1 MKMTERAPDRVR
13 RKRLRWLNFTLA
25 ALLGVGLGVGQGIA
39 ATGTIPNKPV
49 ASKPSKPVT
58 GKPSKPVATQPNRP
72 AVNQAGQPIQTK
84 SGRKAAIKEAAQ
96 AVLRSKAV
104 SGGAAPAS
112 LAAGIAPMAIPA
124 NPTDES
130 VVPHYFGPFPNWAN
144 SPLTLPDVAVA
155 ILGDGAGAEASA
167 TVGAGGVVT
176 GITITNPGSGYTVAT
191 VEITGAGTGATAD
204 VVVNLTGSVTAI
216 DVSTGGAGYT
226 APVVTITANPADPVP
241 TADATATAFG
251 GVDAVSL
258 VDGGSGYTNPTVD
271 FDLPDSPDGVPAVA
285 HAVCNGVDDGAC
297 ADPGVITAIVV
308 DQPGSGYSFAPGVAI
323 RNGTQFDPLPL
334 SPGGTAATVGAAT
347 LAVQTVVI
355 DTFGSGYRSAP
366 TVSIDDAGG
375 TAGPLAEA
383 TATVDFGA
391 VSAINITNPGS
402 GYLTPGGMKKFV
414 DTLPGLCNPS
424 VAGSCE
430 AATNNLG
437 QFIPLAVPDTAT
449 FTIAN
454 GFADDADYYEIALV
468 QYRKCL
474 SSSFPGC
481 DTNPPAPGAG
491 TLLRGYV
498 QLSRDSV
505 TGVPLFTENLDGT
518 TSTTQLTLPDG
529 SLAYGVTEPQFLGPV
544 IAATKDKPVRVTFFN
559 LLPTGSGGDLLI
571 PTDSTLMGS
580 GPGPLSEE
588 WTVPPVDEGTV
599 MDGIRNP
606 HCTQYPKPADCFKD
620 SRATLHLHGGISP
633 WISDGTP
640 HQWITPAE
648 DAATNLYPE
657 GASVGQ
663 VPDMT
668 GASKPA
674 SVPDCSG
681 DNDGCQTF
689 YWTNQQ
695 SARLMFY
702 HDHAFGTTRLNV
714 YLGEAAGYLIGDAT
728 EAKLIA
734 SATIPGPADTIPL
747 VIQDRTFVPSDAQLF
762 EQDPTWDASRWG
774 GYGNFWYHH
783 VYMPAQNPGDPSGM
797 SAYGRWMYGPF
808 FWPPATP
815 PHGPIANPYY
825 DAACNLDDPGSWT
838 YFTDPFCEPPL
849 IPGTP
854 NISAGMEQF
863 NDTPLVNGTAYPTV
877 ELQPKTYRLRV
888 LNAANDRF
896 MNLQLYQAD
905 PNTASADLRPLCDP
919 ALAADGCVIGGT
931 EVALN
936 PAELAAAQ
944 LDPVVFPTP
953 DQTVSLPGPDWIVI
967 GSEGG
972 FLPAPAVVDG
982 QQPTTWITDPTRFD
996 VGNVDKRSLLLA
1008 PAERMDVIVD
1018 FRNYAGKTLILYND
1032 APAAFPARVPSYDY
1046 YTGAPDLSPVGAP
1059 AILPGYGPNTRTV
1072 MQIKVANTA
1081 PAPAFNLTKLRTAF
1095 THKAN
1100 GTGVFEEGQHPIIV
1114 GQAAYNSAYGTRF
1127 YPSGDCNFPGS
1138 TSVQCD
1144 GLARIDEQGGTK
1156 FGFNA
1161 LTSTVNP
1168 TTLRPT
1174 SKLEVMIE
1182 PKGIHDEM
1190 NSAAFDE
1197 FGRMSANMGLEVV
1210 PATPALQNIV
1220 LYPYINPPTE
1230 LIDGTKLPSTLDVTP
1245 IATADDGTQIWKI
1258 THNGVDTHPLHFHLY
1273 DVQLLNRVAWDNI
1286 ITPNDPTEYG
1296 WKDTVRVSPLQ
1307 DTIVALRPVKPELPW
1322 ELPNSVRLL
1331 NPAMPQ
1337 GLSLGFNNT
1346 DANGNPTTTPV
1357 LNEPVNFG
1365 WEYVWHCHILS
1376 HEEMDMMRPQSLV
1389 LPPVGPAGLTAAKT
1403 DATTVQLDWTDS
1415 SIADTQTLVQV
1426 SGDPTNPAGWIT
1438 LQTFSETLGGTNY
1451 TGPRTY
1457 SDAAGTAADW
1467 NYYRV
1472 VAQNTVGYGGEF
1484 MDLTAESVAGP
1495 VQVPATPMAS
1505 VTPTSLAFG
1514 TLLAGTTS
1522 AVQTVTLSNAGRAP
1536 LDIASIVPA
1545 PGVYAVPST
1554 TCGASLAAATGP
1566 GAPTSCTI
1574 DVTFT
1579 PAVVGTVA
1587 GALTITTN
1595 DPVNPVLTV
1604 ALSGTGT
1611 VPPPVAATNV
1621 VIVRQNNGTATLS
1634 WTDASTNEASFQWQS
1649 STNGGTTWT
1658 TLGTVTRSTAASLAT
1673 GDVINRNVGVSAT
1686 TNALYRVLAIN
1697 AGGSTPSANASLNNT
1712 VAPAAPSNVT
1722 VVSCTPDGTVARC
1735 NLAWTD
1741 NSNNNT
1747 GFRIQRATNVNF
1759 TGATTST
1766 TSANATTWSV
1776 GNLPRGVDLYFRV
1789 QAYNNSATPTSAY
1802 VNATP
1807 FPIRTP

>member
-1 MKMTERAPDRVR
+1 MKKTEAAPGVPR
-13 RKRLRWLNFTLA
+13 RKTSRWLHL
-25 ALLGVGLGVGQGIA
+25 GLGALIGLALGIGQGVAAPA
-39 ATGTIPNKPV
+39 AT
-49 ASKPSKPVT
+49 PSKPAIT
-58 GKPSKPVATQPNRP
+58 KPGNPGKPVNNKPGKPVDAKPTK
-72 AVNQAGQPIQTK
+72 PILTK

-96 AVLRSKAV
+96 AILQAKPVTGL
-104 SGGAAPAS
+104 AAPVS
-112 LAAGIAPMAIPA
+112 RLAAPVTTFGFPQ
-124 NPTDES
+124 NPVDETA
-130 VVPHYFGPFPNWAN
+130 VPHYFGPFPNWAN
-144 SPLTLPDVAVA
+144 SPLTLPDATVTIDPPPLGGTQA
-155 ILGDGAGAEASA
+155 IATA
-167 TVGAGGVVT
+167 TVGTGGAVT
-176 GITITNPGSGYTVAT
+176 GITITNPGGGYAAAPAVTIAGSGTN
-191 VEITGAGTGATAD
+191 ATATAS
-204 VVVNLTGSVTAI
+204 VTLSGSVTAI
-216 DVSTGGAGYT
+216 TVFAGGAGYT
-226 APVVTITANPADPVP
+226 APVVTITPSPP
-241 TADATATAFG
+241 PPGTDATATAFG

-258 VDGGSGYTNPTVD
+258 IDGGNGYTNPTVD
-271 FDLPDSPDGVPAVA
+271 FDLPDSPDGVVAVG
-285 HAVCNGVDDGAC
+285 HAVCNDVDDGTCPA
-297 ADPGVITAIVV
+297 PGIITAIVV
-308 DQPGSGYSFAPGVAI
+308 DQPGSGYSLAPNVVI
-323 RNGTQFDPLPL
+323 RNGTSFDPVPL
-334 SPGGTAATVGAAT
+334 APGGTAATVGAAT
-347 LAVQTVVI
+347 LTVQTVVL
-355 DTFGSGYRSAP
+355 DTFGSGYVSAP

-375 TAGPLAEA
+375 TASLLA
-383 TATVDFGA
+383 TATATTDFGT
-391 VSAINITNPGS
+391 VTAITIDNPGS

-424 VAGSCE
+424 VTGNCE

-437 QFIPLAVPDTAT
+437 QHIPLAVADTTT
-449 FTIAN
+449 FPGDAIAPP
-454 GFADDADYYEIALV
+454 ADYYEIGVV
-468 QYRKCL
+468 QYRKCM
-474 SSSFPGC
+474 SSSLPGC
-481 DTNPPAPGAG
+481 DTNPPVLGAG

-498 QLSRDSV
+498 QLETPANASWSKHVELCNADVQDPTVCTPITRNGQPV
-505 TGVPLFTENLDGT
+505 
-518 TSTTQLTLPDG
+518 
-529 SLAYGVTEPQFLGPV
+529 LAVDDPQFLGPV
-544 IAATKDKPVRVTFFN
+544 IAATKDKPVRVTFYN
-559 LLPTGSGGDLLI
+559 LLPTGQGGDLI
-571 PTDSTLMGS
+571 VATDSTLMGS
-580 GPGPLSEE
+580 GPGPQSAE
-588 WTVPPVDEGTV
+588 WTAPPADEGTV

-606 HCTQYPKPADCFKD
+606 LCTQYPKSAECFKD
-620 SRATLHLHGGISP
+620 NRATLHLHGGLSP

-640 HQWITPAE
+640 HQWITPAGE
-648 DAATNLYPE
+648 PTPYAE

-674 SVPDCSG
+674 SVPDCSAP
-681 DNDGCQTF
+681 DDGCQTF

-728 EAKLIA
+728 EAKLVA
-734 SATIPGPADTIPL
+734 SATIPADQIPL

-797 SAYGRWMYGPF
+797 SAYGRWMYGPW

-825 DAACNLDDPGSWT
+825 DPACNLDDPGTWT
-838 YFTDPFCEPPL
+838 YFTDPFCEPQL

-877 ELQPKTYRLRV
+877 ELQPKAYRLRV

-905 PNTASADLRPLCDP
+905 PLTASADLRPLCVP

-936 PAELAAAQ
+936 AAELAAAQ

-953 DQTVSLPGPDWIVI
+953 VQGAATTGPDWIVI

-996 VGNVDKRSLLLA
+996 VGNVDKHSLLLA
-1008 PAERMDVIVD
+1008 PAERADVIVD

-1072 MQIKVANTA
+1072 MQIKVANTT

-1114 GQAAYNSAYGTRF
+1114 GQAPYNSAYGTNF
-1127 YPSGDCNFPGS
+1127 YASGDCNFPGS
-1138 TSVQCD
+1138 TSVVCD
-1144 GLARIDEQGGTK
+1144 GRLRIDEQGGTK

-1168 TTLRPT
+1168 TTRRPT

-1210 PATPALQNIV
+1210 PATPAAQNIV

-1230 LIDGTKLPSTLDVTP
+1230 LIDGTKLPSAMGMTP

-1273 DVQLLNRVAWDNI
+1273 DVQVLNRVTWDNI
-1286 ITPNDPTEYG
+1286 IIPNDANELG
-1296 WKDTVRVSPLQ
+1296 WKDTVRVSPLE

-1331 NPAMPQ
+1331 NPAMPE

-1346 DANGNPTTTPV
+1346 DAQGNPTTAAITNQ
-1357 LNEPVNFG
+1357 LVNFG

-1389 LPPVGPAGLTAAKT
+1389 LPPLEPTGLTAT
-1403 DATTVQLDWTDS
+1403 RNATGTSVDLAWTDV

-1426 SGDPTNPAGWIT
+1426 SGDPTNPAGWTT
-1438 LQTFSETLGGTNY
+1438 LQTFSETLGSPNY
-1451 TGPRTY
+1451 SGLRTY
-1457 SDAAGTAADW
+1457 SDAAGGLAAEW

-1472 VAQNTVGYGGEF
+1472 VAQNTAGYGGEF
-1484 MDLTAESVAGP
+1484 MSLTAQSPTAP
-1495 VQVPATPMAS
+1495 VQVAATPIAS

-1514 TLLAGTTS
+1514 NLLVGTTS
-1522 AVQTVTLSNAGRAP
+1522 AARTVTLSNVGRAP
-1536 LDIASIVPA
+1536 LDIASIVAA
-1545 PGVYAVPST
+1545 PGVFAVSST
-1554 TCGASLAAATGP
+1554 TCGTSLAAATGA

-1579 PAVVGTVA
+1579 PAVAGAVA

-1604 ALSGTGT
+1604 ALSGTG
-1611 VPPPVAATNV
+1611 VSPPPAAPTNV
-1621 VIVRQNNGTATLS
+1621 SIVRLNTGTATLA
-1634 WTDASTNEASFQWQS
+1634 WTDASTNETSFQMQS
-1649 STNGGTTWT
+1649 STNGGATWT
-1658 TLGTVTRSTAASLAT
+1658 NLGASITRGAAASAAT
-1673 GDVINRNVGVSAT
+1673 GAILTRNVAVSAA
-1686 TNALYRVLAIN
+1686 TNALYRVLATN
-1697 AGGSTPSANASLNNT
+1697 AGGSTPSASVSLNNT
-1712 VAPAAPSNVT
+1712 VAPAAPSNVR
-1722 VVSCTPDGTVARC
+1722 VVSCTPDGTVASC
-1735 NLAWTD
+1735 NLTWID

-1747 GFRIQRATNVNF
+1747 GFRIQRATNANF
-1759 TGATTST
+1759 TGATTNT
-1766 TSANATTWSV
+1766 VGANATTFSV
-1776 GNLPRGVDLYFRV
+1776 GNLARGVSLYFRV
-1789 QAYNNSATPTSAY
+1789 QAYNNDPQTPTSAY

-1807 FPIRTP
+1807 FPVVTP